1 MAKFKRPEI
10 GAIVS
15 FVGTVRGVS
24 QDGSESV
31 KALNYEVYENMALE
45 TFQELERTAKA
56 SFEIQDTLIIHR
68 IGRLAVSEN
77 IVLIAVSAMHRKPAF
92 EACEFIIDELKKIV
106 PIWKKEITEENEYW
120 VEGE

>member
-1 MAKFKRPEI
+1 
-10 GAIVS
+10 
-15 FVGTVRGVS
+15 
-24 QDGSESV
+24 
-31 KALNYEVYENMALE
+31 MALE